1 MQLKKIKYI
10 LIILIFPYSL
20 FGQNDFFKQ
29 KFDSIWAK
37 LNDTLFIQLLNEN
50 ELKLKIPDDFEITD
64 VVKNYDVFYQYA
76 IKHQKSDFEIRY
88 YIQYTDYNAID
99 TSKIKRDNISY
110 SLFTILTMNASG
122 SNWSNVPEIKEMP
135 ISNFDFTWEAYS
147 GFYTKPEFGKDFNY
161 CEIYARRLKS
171 SQMLYYFMMFNDY
184 QAEKYLVEKALRTIK
199 KKTNP

>member
-1 MQLKKIKYI
+1 
-10 LIILIFPYSL
+10 L
-20 FGQNDFFKQ
+20 FGQNEFIKQ
-29 KFDSIWAK
+29 KFDSIWAT
-37 LNDTLFIQLLNEN
+37 LNDTLFVQLLNEN
-50 ELKLKIPDDFEITD
+50 DLEFKMPNNFELTD

-88 YIQYTDYNAID
+88 FIQSADYNTIN
-99 TSKIKRDNISY
+99 TSPIQRDNISF

-122 SNWSNVPEIKEMP
+122 SNWSNVPEIKEIP
-135 ISNFDFTWEAYS
+135 ISSFDFTWEAYS

-171 SQMLYYFMMFNDY
+171 SQMLYYFMMYNDY